1 MTVGGALL
9 RLLLVAAVI
18 GNWLYTQAMV
28 AELRWE
34 MELMEQHLQTD
45 VDVVERELEAKLVQR
60 VFEQKR

>member
-1 MTVGGALL
+1 
-9 RLLLVAAVI
+9 LLLVAAVI